1 MADRT
6 IHGFP
11 TVFSA
16 SNVLDALGKAIGE
29 IKAQDRLTWADIGQV
44 LGVSEDQAAKY
55 GDGTAAMNAVAFAR
69 GKREWNG
76 RFTGY
81 FDRLCID
88 SRPGK
93 QISDRESESHVLGA
107 ALALSVALSDDNAIT
122 LPEIVANRST
132 IENARD
138 ALEGLLSRIKVGAA

>member
-16 SNVLDALGKAIGE
+16 SNVVDALGKAIGE
-29 IKAQDRLTWADIGQV
+29 IKAQDRLTWSDVGHV

-55 GDGTAAMNAVAFAR
+55 ADGTATMNAVAFGR

-81 FDRLCID
+81 FDRLCTD

-93 QISDRESESHVLGA
+93 TVTDRESESHVLQA
-107 ALALSVALSDDNAIT
+107 ALALSVALADDNAIT
-122 LPEIVANRST
+122 NAEIVANRST
-132 IENARD
+132 LENAGD
-138 ALEGLLSRIKVGAA
+138 AIAALLGRLKVGAA